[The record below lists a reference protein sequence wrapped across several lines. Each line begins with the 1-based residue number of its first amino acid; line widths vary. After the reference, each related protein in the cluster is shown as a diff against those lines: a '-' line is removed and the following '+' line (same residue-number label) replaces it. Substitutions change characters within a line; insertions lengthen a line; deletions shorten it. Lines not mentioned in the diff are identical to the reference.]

1 MDYFSSS
8 TKAGKKPALNKSSAA
23 EKVSISRQSLYY
35 QPVLPAKDLEL
46 KKQIEAVLL
55 EHKAY
60 GYRRIAI
67 TLGIN
72 SKRIRRVMKLFGLKA
87 RKQRKKPR
95 IRKDLSVLNRQKNL
109 IAEMVINQ
117 PNQAWVSG

>member
-46 KKQIEAVLL
+46 KS
-55 EHKAY
+55 
-60 GYRRIAI
+60 R
-67 TLGIN
+67 
-72 SKRIRRVMKLFGLKA
+72 SKLFYLSTKLTA
-87 RKQRKKPR
+87 TDASPSLSALIPR
-95 IRKDLSVLNRQKNL
+95 EFV
-109 IAEMVINQ
+109 E
-117 PNQAWVSG
+117 